1 MTAETLKSQD
11 FAVLLSNAFG
21 KDKVSDT
28 RKVFE
33 FILNPKSLRR
43 EVVDEVKDE
52 VASRD
57 FVRAEIADAKLEL
70 KQDIAE
76 VKSELKQDIAEVKL
90 ELKQDIAEVKAELKQ
105 DIADV
110 RQEIADT
117 KLELKQD
124 IAGLRVEFKTDS
136 ASLKTELKQDI
147 ADVRKEIKS
156 ITRSVIYSSA
166 AIVVAIAGACISAL
180 WYLSPLIEQVKAM
193 VEAAS

>member
-43 EVVDEVKDE
+43 EVVDEVKDG

-57 FVRAEIADAKLEL
+57 FVRAEITDAKLEL
-70 KQDIAE
+70 KQE
-76 VKSELKQDIAEVKL
+76 
-90 ELKQDIAEVKAELKQ
+90 
-105 DIADV
+105 IADV

-124 IAGLRVEFKTDS
+124 IAGLRVEF
-136 ASLKTELKQDI
+136 KQDI

-180 WYLSPLIEQVKAM
+180 WYLSPLIEQVKTM

>member
-70 KQDIAE
+70 KQEIAE
-76 VKSELKQDIAEVKL
+76 
-90 ELKQDIAEVKAELKQ
+90 
-105 DIADV
+105 V

-117 KLELKQD
+117 KL
-124 IAGLRVEFKTDS
+124 
-136 ASLKTELKQDI
+136 ELKQDI

-180 WYLSPLIEQVKAM
+180 WYLSPLIEQVKTM